1 LIAALAVFA
10 ALLLAVATAG
20 SFARDWK
27 WTLLVH
33 FRPHLAVAGVV
44 GAILMLFVDLT
55 VGPRLAL
62 VGLLVAM
69 AGLHW
74 REVVHA
80 TPAAVPIGAG
90 LLGLD
95 GRLRLASVNVLR
107 GNRRTDL
114 VVDWVRREQV
124 DVLIVCEA
132 LQHWP
137 AALTALQDELPH
149 VAGHR
154 HGDVLV
160 FSRHAF
166 VGEPLHLFAAVGN
179 AIAVEID
186 GIAVVGLH
194 TASPE
199 DANHARACAELI
211 ALVKDFAKSRSD
223 PIVLAGDFNA
233 TPWSAPVRDLVRTV
247 GLSFGPGARLG
258 TFPAEWARVRPPF
271 WLGIPIDL
279 VLAGH
284 GATVVARRHGPRV
297 GSDHWPVVAEIRYSR
312 VLDPSGPRP

>member
-1 LIAALAVFA
+1 MIAVLAVFA

-27 WTLLVH
+27 WMLLVH
-33 FRPHLAVAGVV
+33 FRPHLAVACAV

-55 VGPRLAL
+55 VGPKLAL
-62 VGLLVAM
+62 VTLLVAI

-80 TPAAVPIGAG
+80 TPAAVPVAAER
-90 LLGLD
+90 
-95 GRLRLASVNVLR
+95 RLRLASVNVLR
-107 GNRRTDL
+107 SNRRTNL
-114 VVDWVRREQV
+114 VVEWVRREQV

-137 AALTALQDELPH
+137 AALVALQDELPH

-154 HGDVLV
+154 HGDVLL
-160 FSRHAF
+160 FSRSPF
-166 VGEPLHLFAAVGN
+166 VGEPLHLFATVGN
-179 AIAVEID
+179 AIAVEIE
-186 GIAVVGLH
+186 GITVVGLH

-199 DANHARACAELI
+199 DSNHARACEELI

-223 PIVLAGDFNA
+223 PIVMAGDFNA
-233 TPWSAPVRDLVRTV
+233 TPWSAPVRDLVRMV

-258 TFPAEWARVRPPF
+258 TFPAQWAGVRPPA

-297 GSDHWPVVAEIRYSR
+297 GSDHWPVVAEIRYAR